1 MAALSLI
8 GQRIAARSRASNPGT
23 VKSALTLTGKV
34 IFALTSYRTS
44 MRSHVFLL
52 LLALL
57 PIAPAT
63 ATPIAASPPATAR
76 SVITAPVS
84 IVKTSDLDFGL
95 ISVAAAGAVVIDPNA
110 NTIAATGGVTLA
122 GTQWSAASFVGA
134 AGGSAVVVLIKIPN
148 QPVILTRQ
156 GGTETMAVSPLT
168 LQGQNKRAL
177 AAQESFTFRVG
188 GTLTVAANQVE
199 GVYTGTF
206 DVQIQY
212 P

>member
-1 MAALSLI
+1 MR
-8 GQRIAARSRASNPGT
+8 QRIAACPPRSNLQK
-23 VKSALTLTGKV
+23 VKSALTLIGKV
-34 IFALTSYRTS
+34 MFAPTFYRTS
-44 MRSHVFLL
+44 MRSLALLL
-52 LLALL
+52 LLALI
-57 PIAPAT
+57 PAPA
-63 ATPIAASPPATAR
+63 AAASIGAAPPATAR

-95 ISVAAAGAVVIDPNA
+95 ISVAAAGTVVIDPNA
-110 NTIAATGGVTLA
+110 NTITATGGVTPA

-134 AGGSAVVVLIKIPN
+134 AGGSSVVVVIKIPN
-148 QPVILTRQ
+148 QPVVLTRQ
-156 GGTETMAVSPLT
+156 GGTETMSVSPLT
-168 LQGQNKRAL
+168 LQGQNKRSL
-177 AAQESFTFRVG
+177 AAMQSFSFRVG

>member
-1 MAALSLI
+1 MI
-8 GQRIAARSRASNPGT
+8 
-23 VKSALTLTGKV
+23 GKV
-34 IFALTSYRTS
+34 IFALTFYDAW
-44 MRSHVFLL
+44 MRFLVVL
-52 LLALL
+52 LMLSLL
-57 PIAPAT
+57 PIAPVT
-63 ATPIAASPPATAR
+63 ATPVAAVTPATAR

-95 ISVAAAGAVVIDPNA
+95 LVVGAAGTVVIDPNA
-110 NTIAATGGVTLA
+110 NSIAATGGVTRV

-134 AGGSAVVVLIKIPN
+134 AGGSSVVVLIKIPN

-168 LQGQNKRAL
+168 LQGQNKRSL

-188 GTLTVAANQVE
+188 GTLAVAANQAE

>member
-1 MAALSLI
+1 MRL
-8 GQRIAARSRASNPGT
+8 RIAAPSRASNPAR
-23 VKSALTLTGKV
+23 VKSALTLIGKV
-34 IFALTSYRTS
+34 IFALTFYSAW
-44 MRSHVFLL
+44 MRFLVFLL

-57 PIAPAT
+57 PVGPAAAAPVAAAT
-63 ATPIAASPPATAR
+63 QATAR

-95 ISVAAAGAVVIDPNA
+95 IVVGAAGTVVIDPNA
-110 NTIAATGGVTLA
+110 NSIATTGGVTRV
-122 GTQWSAASFVGA
+122 GTLWNAASFVGA
-134 AGGSAVVVLIKIPN
+134 AGGSAVVVVIKIPN

-156 GGTETMAVSPLT
+156 GGIETMSVSPLT
-168 LQGQNKRAL
+168 LQGQNKRSL
-177 AAQESFTFRVG
+177 AALESFSFRVG